1 MTDFPQRIVRD
12 VSAMACSL
20 VILDSLYL
28 GVADH
33 TAQRQLPATDSL
45 KIISYKTDKK
55 KMITK
60 YPIQS

>member
-55 KMITK
+55 K
-60 YPIQS
+60 